1 VIGFDFSDFG
11 FVGFLVMGLGVSSG
25 PVWLILCLVV
35 GFV

>member
-1 VIGFDFSDFG
+1 MIGFDFTDSG
-11 FVGFLVMGLGVSSG
+11 FMGFPLMGLGVSSG